1 MSFFF
6 KKIESKVVYSHKHM
20 LGMLSKNIDKHI
32 WLVCAPK
39 SGSTWLTRILQDTL
53 KWQTVKMVPS
63 FGNREQEI
71 DLSCLLRAGASGKV
85 LTPHQHCRYSAYTH
99 EIIDALD
106 TKVIFQ
112 VRDIFDTILS
122 FYDHIEMEGPT
133 FPSGFMNESS
143 WSAMDELMRYEYL
156 VDLVIPWYFNF
167 YCGWM
172 SSELHAQGRLKLI
185 TYNELRNNTIATVG
199 DVLSYCE
206 ESSSLPKVQGILEK
220 QVKKKKNTRQN
231 KGVLGRGDSLPES
244 LKERVK
250 SFTKYYPHIDF
261 GPLGL

>member
-1 MSFFF
+1 MAFF
-6 KKIESKVVYSHKHM
+6 KKLESKVVYSKKNM
-20 LGMLSKNIDKHI
+20 LNKLRQDIDKHI

-53 KWQTVKMVPS
+53 NWKTIKMVPS

-71 DLSCLLRAGASGKV
+71 DLTCLLREGASGKIIGA
-85 LTPHQHCRYSAYTH
+85 HQHCRYSAYTH

-133 FPSGFMNESS
+133 FPSGFMNDTY
-143 WSAMDELMRYEYL
+143 WAFMDHETRFSYL

-172 SSELHAQGRLKLI
+172 SSDLYSQGRLKLV
-185 TYNELRNNTIATVG
+185 TYNELRNDTVKTVSG
-199 DVLSYCE
+199 VLNYCGE
-206 ESSSLPKVQGILEK
+206 DGSISKIREVLEN
-220 QVKKKKNTRQN
+220 QKKNKKNTRQN
-231 KGVLGRGDSLPES
+231 KGIVGRGDVLSES
-244 LKERVK
+244 LKDRVR
-250 SFTKYYPHIDF
+250 SFTKYYPNVDF
-261 GPLGL
+261 GPIGL